1 MLRSQGIADNQ
12 ASPVTRL
19 FFYFVKRRLGRIPLG
34 VRIRAF
40 VPKYLRK
47 AAGLD
52 IYCASPGL
60 VSMHLKELAQLKTAL
75 MVGCPF

>member
-1 MLRSQGIADNQ
+1 MPRSQGIQNNQ
-12 ASPVTRL
+12 VTPLTRL
-19 FFYFVKRRLGRIPLG
+19 LFYFVKRRLGRIPVG

-47 AAGLD
+47 AASLD
-52 IYCASPGL
+52 IYGASQGL

-75 MVGCPF
+75 MIGCPF